1 MIKFTLACLTVLGL
15 SAATVAV
22 VIALKFPESIT
33 MGNVTHE
40 ETTDT
45 RQLVVERLRTQ
56 SLLVTAQQEVS
67 ATITVDRDRA
77 LRVGLVT
84 VPLPG
89 QSLTYTVRGTA
100 SLGYDLSGLTR
111 NEVTLD
117 PNTVSIALGQPKIIA
132 IDIDPSLSESSN
144 GSVPPDMVT
153 NALQLGREEI
163 KLSLCQGDA
172 FTTAEAQAA
181 VVIADLLGLTGAQV
195 TVTAQQPVCPALQD

>member
-1 MIKFTLACLTVLGL
+1 MKFILFCVAILGL

-22 VIALKFPESIT
+22 VIALKFPDSIEAV
-33 MGNVTHE
+33 NVTHE
-40 ETTDT
+40 ETSNT
-45 RQLVVERLRTQ
+45 RQLIVERLRTQ

-89 QSLTYTVRGTA
+89 QSLTYTMRGTV
-100 SLGYDLSGLTR
+100 SLGYDLSELTSD
-111 NEVTLD
+111 EVTLD
-117 PNTVSIALGQPKIIA
+117 PNTVSITLGQPEIVA

-172 FTTAEAQAA
+172 FSTAKAQAA

-195 TVTAQQPVCPALQD
+195 TVTAEQPVCPSQ

>member
-1 MIKFTLACLTVLGL
+1 MKLFFFCSAILGL
-15 SAATVAV
+15 SAATIAV
-22 VIALKFPESIT
+22 VIALKFPDSIEAL
-33 MGNVTHE
+33 NITHE
-40 ETTDT
+40 ETSDT

-56 SLLVTAQQEVS
+56 ALLVTAQQETS

-89 QSLTYTVRGTA
+89 QSLTYTMRGIV
-100 SLGYDLSGLTR
+100 SIGYDLSKLTSD
-111 NEVTLD
+111 EVTLE
-117 PNTVSIALGQPKIIA
+117 PNIVSIELGQPEIVA

-144 GSVPPDMVT
+144 GSIPADMVT

-172 FTTAEAQAA
+172 FPTAETQAA

-195 TVTAQQPVCPALQD
+195 AVTAQQPVCPSE

>member
-1 MIKFTLACLTVLGL
+1 MKVFFICAAILGL

-22 VIALKFPESIT
+22 VIALKLPDSIEAV
-33 MGNVTHE
+33 NLTHE
-40 ETTDT
+40 ETSDT

-56 SLLVTAQQEVS
+56 ALLVTAQQEVS

-84 VPLPG
+84 IPLPG
-89 QSLTYTVRGTA
+89 QSLTYTMRGIV
-100 SLGYDLSGLTR
+100 SIGYDLSDLTSDKVAL
-111 NEVTLD
+111 E
-117 PNTVSIALGQPKIIA
+117 PNTVSIALGQPEIIA

-172 FTTAEAQAA
+172 FPTAEAQAA

-195 TVTAQQPVCPALQD
+195 AVTAEQPVCPSQ